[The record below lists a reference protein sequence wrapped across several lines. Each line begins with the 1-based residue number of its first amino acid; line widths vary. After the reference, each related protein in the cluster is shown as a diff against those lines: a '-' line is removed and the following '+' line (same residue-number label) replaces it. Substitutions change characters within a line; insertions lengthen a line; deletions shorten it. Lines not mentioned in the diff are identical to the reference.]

1 MPRRVKP
8 GHRLAA
14 ERILK
19 VAAVAAKL
27 CPSHRI
33 VAFRP
38 VKGDFWW
45 AGGRFQPC
53 FSTAGQSQPSWLQN
67 WQPSPP
73 QRSQRPD
80 GRIAAR

>member
-1 MPRRVKP
+1 MPRFDAP

-19 VAAVAAKL
+19 VATVAAKL

-33 VAFRP
+33 VAFRSA
-38 VKGDFWW
+38 KGDFWW
-45 AGGRFQPC
+45 AGRRFQPRG
-53 FSTAGQSQPSWLQN
+53 STAAQTQPSWLQN